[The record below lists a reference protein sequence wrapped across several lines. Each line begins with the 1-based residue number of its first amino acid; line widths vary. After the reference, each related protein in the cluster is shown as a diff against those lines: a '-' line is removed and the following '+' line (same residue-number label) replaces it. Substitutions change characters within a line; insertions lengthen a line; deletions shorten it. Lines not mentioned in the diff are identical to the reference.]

1 MAPKQRNIRKRR
13 ALYDDDDQ
21 SDEYQKPSIT
31 TEDIR
36 LLQKQ
41 RQRRQGVDAAA
52 LAVDT
57 STSAALAL
65 LAGPADQDPTTT
77 AEDGLQ
83 HAFKKEINQVATK
96 DVHMQKYVE
105 EQLAQ
110 RLGKRPNDQDIDDN
124 DQDAKGD
131 KAKSGGGGLTSLE
144 DKLLAN
150 LKPRQQDQEL
160 ASWVTGITEVPLTI
174 EQKLVNIEKTEAAK
188 NKLLAMGLS
197 KSTGGSGV
205 NNNQDR
211 GEKGDMW
218 RGNFPVK
225 FGKHSSKEAERIT
238 AAQQAKQ
245 SWKK

>member
-13 ALYDDDDQ
+13 ALDDDDDQ
-21 SDEYQKPSIT
+21 SGDEQKPSIT

-52 LAVDT
+52 LAVDI
-57 STSAALAL
+57 STSAALAS
-65 LAGPADQDPTTT
+65 LAGPADQDPKTT

-83 HAFKKEINQVATK
+83 HAFKKEINQVATQ

-105 EQLAQ
+105 EQLAL
-110 RLGKRPNDQDIDDN
+110 RLGKRPNDQDDDDN
-124 DQDAKGD
+124 AKGK
-131 KAKSGGGGLTSLE
+131 KANSGGGLASLE
-144 DKLLAN
+144 DELLAN
-150 LKPRQQDQEL
+150 IKPRQQDQEL

-188 NKLLAMGLS
+188 NKLLATGLS
-197 KSTGGSGV
+197 KSAGIGGS
-205 NNNQDR
+205 NSKDR

-225 FGKHSSKEAERIT
+225 FGKHSSKEVERIT

-245 SWKK
+245 SRKK

>member
-13 ALYDDDDQ
+13 ALDEDDDQ
-21 SDEYQKPSIT
+21 FGDEQKPSIT

-52 LAVDT
+52 LAVNT
-57 STSAALAL
+57 STSAALAP
-65 LAGPADQDPTTT
+65 LAGPADQDPTT

-83 HAFKKEINQVATK
+83 HAFKKEINQVATQ

-105 EQLAQ
+105 EQLTQ
-110 RLGKRPNDQDIDDN
+110 RLCKRPNDQDDDDN
-124 DQDAKGD
+124 AEGK
-131 KAKSGGGGLTSLE
+131 KVRSGGGLASLE
-144 DKLLAN
+144 DELLAN

-197 KSTGGSGV
+197 KSAGCIGDSSS
-205 NNNQDR
+205 QDR
-211 GEKGDMW
+211 GEKGGMW

-225 FGKHSSKEAERIT
+225 FGKHSSKEMERIS

-245 SWKK
+245 SRKK